1 MAKKKRET
9 KPTIK
14 KVEVIEID
22 STIEEIKSDL
32 ENGVTNLRFL
42 SNKYNKT
49 KHFRFLVYNFNT

>member
-9 KPTIK
+9 KPTVK

-22 STIEEIKSDL
+22 STIEAIKSDL
-32 ENGVTNLRFL
+32 ENGVVNLRYL

-49 KHFRFLVYNFNT
+49 IKEIINIKNK

>member
-9 KPTIK
+9 KPTVK
-14 KVEVIEID
+14 KVEVIEVD

-49 KHFRFLVYNFNT
+49 IKEIINIKNK

>member
-1 MAKKKRET
+1 MSKKKRET
-9 KPTIK
+9 KPTIE

-49 KHFRFLVYNFNT
+49 INEIINIKTK

>member
-1 MAKKKRET
+1 MAKKKREI

-22 STIEEIKSDL
+22 STIEAIKSDL

-49 KHFRFLVYNFNT
+49 INEIINIKTK

>member
-9 KPTIK
+9 KPTIE

-49 KHFRFLVYNFNT
+49 INEIINIKTK

>member
-9 KPTIK
+9 KPTIE
-14 KVEVIEID
+14 KVEVIEMD

-49 KHFRFLVYNFNT
+49 INEIINIKTK

>member
-1 MAKKKRET
+1 MAKKKKREI
-9 KPTIK
+9 KPTIE
-14 KVEVIEID
+14 KVEVIEMD

-49 KHFRFLVYNFNT
+49 INEIINIKTK

>member
-9 KPTIK
+9 KPTIE
-14 KVEVIEID
+14 KVAVVEID

-49 KHFRFLVYNFNT
+49 INEIINIKTK

>member
-1 MAKKKRET
+1 MAKKKREI

-22 STIEEIKSDL
+22 STIEAIKSDL

-49 KHFRFLVYNFNT
+49 IKQIINIKTK

>member
-9 KPTIK
+9 KPTIE
-14 KVEVIEID
+14 KVEVVEID

-49 KHFRFLVYNFNT
+49 INEIINIKTK